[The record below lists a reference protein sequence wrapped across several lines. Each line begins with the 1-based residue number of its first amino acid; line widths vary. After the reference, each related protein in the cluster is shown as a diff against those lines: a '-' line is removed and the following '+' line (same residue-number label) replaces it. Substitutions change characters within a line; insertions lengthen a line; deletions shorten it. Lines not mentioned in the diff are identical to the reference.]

1 MKVAIWSQPDDV
13 EAVLARLGL
22 AVVPLQVAVSRGYL
36 AAISRTAN
44 DAPNAAG
51 FYQWN
56 ETLRALREELAA
68 FGFTR
73 ASARGYSTAR
83 RADKRMAIAVSSGD
97 EATGIAQAN
106 PSTKQVK
113 GPCTVAAVSS
123 NAAQLEL
130 FPDAVLMPP
139 PDGDDEVECLTWIL
153 LFHASGTEL
162 RAELSLPVTVDE
174 GGQIRTWRERIILP
188 TQPLD
193 TAVTIPEPD
202 FGPEVEV
209 EIQRRA

>member
-1 MKVAIWSQPDDV
+1 MKVAIWSEPDDV
-13 EAVLARLGL
+13 AAALVRLGL
-22 AVVPLQVAVSRGYL
+22 AVAPLIIAVSRGYL
-36 AAISRTAN
+36 AAISRTSN

-56 ETLRALREELAA
+56 ETLRALREELAV
-68 FGFTR
+68 FEFTR
-73 ASARGYSTAR
+73 SSTRGYSTALR
-83 RADKRMAIAVSSGD
+83 SDKRMAIAVSSGD
-97 EATGIAQAN
+97 EGTGIAGAN

-139 PDGDDEVECLTWIL
+139 PARDEIECLTWLL

-162 RAELSLPVTVDE
+162 RAELSLPVNVDE
-174 GGQIRTWRERIILP
+174 GGQIRAWRERIILP
-188 TQPLD
+188 SQPLD
-193 TAVTIPEPD
+193 TAFTIPEPD
-202 FGPEVEV
+202 FGPEVEI

>member
-1 MKVAIWSQPDDV
+1 MKVAIWSQPDEV

-22 AVVPLQVAVSRGYL
+22 AVAPLQVAVNRGFL

-68 FGFTR
+68 REFSR
-73 ASARGYSTAR
+73 SNSRGYSTALR
-83 RADKRMAIAVSSGD
+83 SDKRMAIAVSSGD
-97 EATGIAQAN
+97 EATGIARAN

-113 GPCTVAAVSS
+113 GPCTIAAVSS

-139 PDGDDEVECLTWIL
+139 PAGDEVECLTWIL

-162 RAELSLPVTVDE
+162 RAELSLPVTMDE
-174 GGQIRTWRERIILP
+174 GGQIRAWRERIILP
-188 TQPLD
+188 AQLLD
-193 TAVTIPEPD
+193 AGITIPEPD
-202 FGPEVEV
+202 FGPELEIA
-209 EIQRRA
+209 IQRRI